1 MTYEEITNM
10 QSAANIKFD
19 VSKEIVKLL
28 AEAEAKFDQIQHDL
42 DWQEELEQIQAMVF
56 ED

>member
-10 QSAANIKFD
+10 QSAANIKFE
-19 VSKEIVKLL
+19 VAKKIAKLL
-28 AEAEAKFDQIQHDL
+28 KEAEAEFDQIEHEL

-56 ED
+56 EY